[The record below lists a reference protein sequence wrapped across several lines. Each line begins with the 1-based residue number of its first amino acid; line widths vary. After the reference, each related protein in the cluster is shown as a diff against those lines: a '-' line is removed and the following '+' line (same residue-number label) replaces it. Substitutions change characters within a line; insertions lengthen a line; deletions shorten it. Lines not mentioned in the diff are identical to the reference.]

1 VVNKAVGFNLMRG
14 VGIKV
19 LGRLGRGIPIAGG
32 FIGAGVDAW
41 MMNRIADHAMKEFPE
56 ATAAV
61 PVA

>member
-1 VVNKAVGFNLMRG
+1 MVRAAVGLGSNLG
-14 VGIKV
+14 D
-19 LGRLGRGIPIAGG
+19 RLGRGIPIAGG